1 MKFCNRF
8 EIIIK
13 ALYNLNVKNLT
24 FVLKNQNP
32 LDTNSFRVWILL
44 YTNLRQSSILK
55 DFQASEFIF
64 PLEKHKYELHIFIN
78 DENPFGKEFTISKKA
93 IIFSAHQLLTLR

>member
-24 FVLKNQNP
+24 FVLK
-32 LDTNSFRVWILL
+32 DGTF
-44 YTNLRQSSILK
+44 
-55 DFQASEFIF
+55 
-64 PLEKHKYELHIFIN
+64 EKKYKICEVNVGNIIFICGSN
-78 DENPFGKEFTISKKA
+78 DRRKYIY
-93 IIFSAHQLLTLR
+93 